1 MMESEDPP
9 SAAKL
14 ELVKRFMRASG
25 LQARLD
31 SGSFLERYAFN
42 PAINWNEGR
51 TNINLLE
58 AWSGP
63 INILKT
69 IYQEK
74 YRPLYQDAYEQHLVQ
89 EFSEQELEEIVVFLE
104 APVGQHYLEG
114 TWRMEAYTHTNM
126 EEDEAALVEEAL
138 KAYRNQQS

>member
-1 MMESEDPP
+1 MGSDEPP

-14 ELVKRFMRASG
+14 KLIRRFMRASG

-31 SGSFLERYAFN
+31 SGSFLERYALN
-42 PAINWNEGR
+42 PALNWNEGR

-58 AWSGP
+58 AWTGP
-63 INILKT
+63 IETLKT
-69 IYQEK
+69 VYLEK
-74 YRPLYQDAYEQHLVQ
+74 YRPLYQEAYEQHLVC
-89 EFSEQELEEIVVFLE
+89 EFSEQELQEIVAFLE

-126 EEDEAALVEEAL
+126 EEDEEALVREAL
-138 KAYRNQQS
+138 NAYRSQRS